1 MSLFFSDWIIIFI
14 FFLLLNIITSWPPH
28 SLLLSPTPIEEH
40 RWQSLSNRIAWNL
53 PTSMSG
59 INLVLTKRTYQHS
72 TTEQPA
78 CPKTFTIPHFFQNG
92 SSSTGISLYICLFS
106 VLCASCQNMYLIENF
121 ETNHQI
127 MTHISNL
134 PFWIISPYFGIKI
147 NNLESDLFINFY

>member
-1 MSLFFSDWIIIFI
+1 MSVAFLPVICEFIFFLIELSFLY
-14 FFLLLNIITSWPPH
+14 FFLLLNIIPSWPPH

-78 CPKTFTIPHFFQNG
+78 CPKTVILCP
-92 SSSTGISLYICLFS
+92 ISFRTDHLLQLFHYTFVFS
-106 VLCASCQNMYLIENF
+106 LSCVPAVKTCI
-121 ETNHQI
+121 
-127 MTHISNL
+127 
-134 PFWIISPYFGIKI
+134 
-147 NNLESDLFINFY
+147 